1 MGNGFTTIS
10 RIRIQSF
17 FLRRITMASSDASED
32 DARVSKI
39 AESPGDPLAAEHLC
53 EKNMKKRC
61 LEMGH
66 TLKMDEHGNFQK
78 MIRD

>member
-1 MGNGFTTIS
+1 MTFFVSKVNQSYIIHSIMGNGFTTIS

-17 FLRRITMASSDASED
+17 FLRRITMAPSDASED

-53 EKNMKKRC
+53 EK
-61 LEMGH
+61 
-66 TLKMDEHGNFQK
+66 T
-78 MIRD
+78 